1 MSQHRGHIDLHA
13 HRDGGASRTFCLH
26 EGLHCSSPWQLPPHL
41 QMGPICRRRGYT
53 RGLDQGLGWNYLR
66 LPWMQQQWKCP
77 TSINRGMCSMWAWH
91 CPPTPVILCGWHEV
105 PRCALHQSSAQ
116 SQWFTTLNKNTF
128 LFHLTSLVRVA
139 LVYWCLRKTCI
150 FICLSQPSLYRVKNA
165 TVKCYRNWDCQF
177 MGYVWWKID
186 H

>member
-1 MSQHRGHIDLHA
+1 MSQHRGRIDLHA

-26 EGLHCSSPWQLPPHL
+26 EGLHCPSPWQLPPHL

-91 CPPTPVILCGWHEV
+91 CPPTPMILCGWHEV
-105 PRCALHQSSAQ
+105 PRCALCSVSVVYHTKQKHISLSPDLLGSS
-116 SQWFTTLNKNTF
+116 SIGL
-128 LFHLTSLVRVA
+128 LMSESHVS
-139 LVYWCLRKTCI
+139 
-150 FICLSQPSLYRVKNA
+150 ICLSQPSLYRVKNA
-165 TVKCYRNWDCQF
+165 TVKCYRNWDWQF
-177 MGYVWWKID
+177 MGNVWWIID